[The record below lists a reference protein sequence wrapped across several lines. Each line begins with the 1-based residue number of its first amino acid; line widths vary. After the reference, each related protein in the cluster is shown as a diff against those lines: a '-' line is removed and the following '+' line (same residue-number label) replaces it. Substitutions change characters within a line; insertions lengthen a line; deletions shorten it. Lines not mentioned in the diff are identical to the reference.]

1 MSDLWN
7 IVYSDNKILYY
18 HNKTTN
24 QISYTLPE
32 NSIPIAQTVYLD
44 RPYEKNYKKKKKIDI
59 NVLNFGKLKTHFI
72 SSNIN

>member
-18 HNKTTN
+18 YNKTTN

-32 NSIPIAQTVYLD
+32 NGIPIAQTVNLA
-44 RPYEKNYKKKKKIDI
+44 RPYE
-59 NVLNFGKLKTHFI
+59 
-72 SSNIN
+72 